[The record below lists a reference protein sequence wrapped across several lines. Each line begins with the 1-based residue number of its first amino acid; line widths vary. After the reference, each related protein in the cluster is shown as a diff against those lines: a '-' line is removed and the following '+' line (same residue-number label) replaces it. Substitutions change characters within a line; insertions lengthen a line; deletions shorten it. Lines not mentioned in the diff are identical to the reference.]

1 MSEAVPLP
9 PIEWG
14 AAEDA
19 ADLKWRKRR
28 LYCALVACFLALL
41 VLTIAMP
48 PAPRLV
54 WNASASAPRGLY
66 WVSPGAVLARGD
78 TVIAWAPRGARMLA
92 ARRRYIPINVP
103 LVKRIAAVAGDRVCA
118 RGAVITIGGKVVALR
133 RVHDAAGRPMPW
145 WQGCVT
151 LGPRQFLL
159 LNAAPGSFDGRYF
172 GLTARRD
179 ITGRARPLWT
189 WR

>member
-1 MSEAVPLP
+1 MNDPAPLP
-9 PIEWG
+9 QVERG
-14 AAEDA
+14 AGDDG
-19 ADLKWRKRR
+19 ADLKWRERR
-28 LYCALVACFLALL
+28 LYCALGASFLALL

-66 WVSPGAVLARGD
+66 WVSPGAALARGD
-78 TVIAWAPRGARMLA
+78 TVIAWAPRGARVLA

-103 LVKRIAAVAGDRVCA
+103 LVKRIAAVAGDRICA
-118 RGAVITIGGKVVALR
+118 RGVVITIGGKVVAHR
-133 RVHDAAGRPMPW
+133 RARDAAGRPMPW
-145 WQGCVT
+145 WQGCMT

-159 LNAAPGSFDGRYF
+159 LNAAAGSFDGRYF
-172 GLTARRD
+172 GLTERRD
-179 ITGRARPLWT
+179 ITGRAKPLWT